1 MGIIKKILDFEIFD
15 LAEKSEQKLFESII
29 EKNFIFV

>member
-15 LAEKSEQKLFESII
+15 LAEKSEQKLFESIT